1 MRLILLIISVVSFT
15 VGNTNAQQDIK
26 LRLDLEK
33 AYGGSISDYF
43 DHIEYIPLETT
54 KESLFG
60 QTSTLL
66 VADTSFVIWDE
77 DTRAILFFSKQGKYI
92 KKINVPQN
100 IYPSLYTENRGT
112 IIVIL
117 YSDYQKNKVQK
128 IYYSS
133 SGDETMKEKSLL
145 LPFNEFKYFL
155 PLEGDY
161 VIKPN
166 SCYFNIGEKPN
177 EQDIFLLNVFKKD
190 ELVKSFIPY
199 NQKKNMASCTLGL
212 GKLSITRNTDFGSSS
227 FFVTTPLDYNVY
239 VVNKDTAIK
248 AWQFVFRQNE
258 YVDKEILTSL
268 DHRYIDSLRKT
279 RWFKDITI
287 LGVNNIFKFSDKLL
301 FKIER
306 VMYYSS
312 ESSEAN
318 KQNNFIYKFK
328 TGKLT
333 SYERMTP
340 DTSCYY
346 LPLFDKAENF
356 HKLGFSKEKDFFYTS
371 ISSLKMFAARN
382 ATKHRNPQYP
392 PALQQYFKTQNRK
405 SNPVIVRMKLKE
417 GD

>member
-318 KQNNFIYKFK
+318 KQNNQRPKFQ
-328 TGKLT
+328 LT
-333 SYERMTP
+333 LWKKY
-340 DTSCYY
+340 
-346 LPLFDKAENF
+346 
-356 HKLGFSKEKDFFYTS
+356 
-371 ISSLKMFAARN
+371 
-382 ATKHRNPQYP
+382 
-392 PALQQYFKTQNRK
+392 RK
-405 SNPVIVRMKLKE
+405 NDLEPECLYQPKQP
-417 GD
+417 